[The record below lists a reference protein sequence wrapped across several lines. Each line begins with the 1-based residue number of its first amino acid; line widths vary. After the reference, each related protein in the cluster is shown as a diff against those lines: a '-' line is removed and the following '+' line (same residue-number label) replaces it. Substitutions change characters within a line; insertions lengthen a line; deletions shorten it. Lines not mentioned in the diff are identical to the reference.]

1 MATRVVRQLRLE
13 FSLFA
18 VELCSEAFERDRT
31 ETETTERER
40 EREKRG
46 ERIWVL
52 AAYLSARVMAMKFPE
67 F

>member
-31 ETETTERER
+31 ETETTERKR
-40 EREKRG
+40 EREKGRENLGARG
-46 ERIWVL
+46 
-52 AAYLSARVMAMKFPE
+52 LSICKGHGDGVS
-67 F
+67 